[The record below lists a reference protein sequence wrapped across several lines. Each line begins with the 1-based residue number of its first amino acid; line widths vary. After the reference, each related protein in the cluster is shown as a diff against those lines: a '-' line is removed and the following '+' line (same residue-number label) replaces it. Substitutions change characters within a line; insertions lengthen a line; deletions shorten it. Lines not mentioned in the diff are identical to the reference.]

1 MVIVKQDVS
10 QNNHHILSATSIR
23 NGLVAG
29 YAAGFCGTIVGHPL
43 DSIKVLLQTNNG
55 IRKGGVGF
63 PSIINVSA
71 CKQSNSDT
79 AITRAASQPSYS
91 NVSSKYNQASKANV
105 STTATKA
112 TTHSPGAFYGKRS
125 LRALYAGVTGPLISA
140 GILQS
145 LNFAIYD
152 SLRRVLYQRQL
163 QSGASPDI
171 FNGAKSDD
179 YLHFDS
185 LFNVAVASFLTGAT
199 TSILTSPMVL
209 VKTKQQIM
217 VWGFR
222 EAVSETFYNKPQ
234 NEKHHFFQGI
244 KNFYKGFGVHF
255 FCDAFGRSVYLTC
268 YEVLKRSIAK
278 RNAGDYNWI
287 SHFDNTT
294 ATSNLSVAERM
305 LCAATAGMIC
315 WVFIFPADVIRS
327 RLYAQSI
334 SNNDQI
340 CAFDVAR
347 NMVKEQGL
355 TSIYRGMGVTVARAG
370 PVAAAVLPMYDYAL
384 AWISS

>member
-1 MVIVKQDVS
+1 MAEKIR
-10 QNNHHILSATSIR
+10 NNHHSLSTNSIR
-23 NGLVAG
+23 NGLLAG

-43 DSIKVLLQTNNG
+43 DSIKVLLQT
-55 IRKGGVGF
+55 RQGGVGLS
-63 PSIINVSA
+63 SIINVSA
-71 CKQSNSDT
+71 PKQSNSDT

-105 STTATKA
+105 STTATET
-112 TTHSPGAFYGKRS
+112 TTHSPSTSYGKRS

-163 QSGASPDI
+163 QSMGSTEV

-222 EAVSETFYNKPQ
+222 EAVSETFYNKSQ
-234 NEKHHFFQGI
+234 NKKHHFFQGI

-255 FCDAFGRSVYLTC
+255 FCDAFGRSVYLTS

-278 RNAGDYNWI
+278 RNAGDDNWI
-287 SHFDNTT
+287 SLLDNTT

-327 RLYAQSI
+327 RLYALSI
-334 SNNDQI
+334 SNNHQI
-340 CAFDVAR
+340 SAFDVAR
-347 NMVKEQGL
+347 KMVKEQGL
-355 TSIYRGMGVTVARAG
+355 ASIYRGMGVTIARAG
-370 PVAAAVLPMYDYAL
+370 PVAAAVLPVYDSAL